1 MSSPYDRLFLHG
13 SEDSQEEYRQAMNR
27 AMDVLIRDFASAPG
41 PYSGADPQSLLRV
54 YREVPVCPEDGA
66 PIDALIERIGTT
78 VVRHSA
84 VVTDPACIA
93 HLHCPPLS
101 VSLAAEALVSGTN
114 QSMDSWDQSMSGTLL
129 EERITAW
136 LCGIFGYD
144 PGSDGVFT
152 SGGTQSNF
160 MGLLLARNHFA
171 KRQWGWDIQRKGL
184 PPEASRMRILCSE
197 AAHFTVKQS
206 AALLGLG
213 EQTVVTVPVDS
224 RHRMRA
230 DAAAEI
236 LASLTAE
243 GLLPFALV
251 ATAGTTDFGSID
263 PLRELAGLA
272 RTYGLWLH
280 ADAAYGGAL
289 VLSDTY
295 AVRLRGLELADSIT
309 VDFHKMF
316 YQPISCGAF
325 LLKERRYFDYIRLN
339 ADYLNPEEDE
349 DHGIPNLVTKSVQ
362 TTRRFDALKLYMSL
376 QHLGRRAF
384 GEMIDFTVETARATA
399 RFIRQDPQLE
409 LIGEPEMNAVVF
421 RYVPPAVPGET
432 EEEAGLRADLLH
444 TEIRAQ
450 LLAEGRAVVAR
461 TRVKGRVC
469 LKFTLLNPRTTAEHT
484 AGILQEVK
492 RIGGMLGRT
501 AARSQAAKKG
511 TESLTIDTSNGAK
524 KKARAI

>member
-13 SEDSQEEYRQAMNR
+13 SEDSQEEYRQAMNH

-263 PLRELAGLA
+263 PLRELSGLA

-432 EEEAGLRADLLH
+432 EEEAGLRADRLH

-492 RIGGMLGRT
+492 QIGGMLGRT